1 MGMARDDACGRTLQ
15 EAEDQLSLL
24 TGAPRAARQAG
35 SGTEQGSVR
44 VEFGSSF
51 AGSGDASLYWSELAR
66 NWASAFTF
74 LAALLAGIFG
84 LFRYLRSERMRQT
97 EQVRELY
104 TSFFE
109 SDRYRRIRFV
119 LANPEAP
126 EFATLQAELATPG
139 MPKPLESELIDLLNF
154 LEFVSGL
161 TRRGLVSRRDID
173 WMFAS
178 YIERV
183 VAVDFVRAYI
193 LRQEFEEL
201 SAEARLAEKA
211 K

>member
-1 MGMARDDACGRTLQ
+1 MELIPN
-15 EAEDQLSLL
+15 E
-24 TGAPRAARQAG
+24 
-35 SGTEQGSVR
+35 GSV
-44 VEFGSSF
+44 
-51 AGSGDASLYWSELAR
+51 LYWSELAR

-74 LAALLAGIFG
+74 VVALLAGLFG

-104 TSFFE
+104 RMFFE
-109 SDRYRRIRFV
+109 SERYRRIRFV

-126 EFATLQAELATPG
+126 EFAALKSELATPG
-139 MPKPLESELIDLLNF
+139 MPRELEGELIDLLNF

-173 WMFAS
+173 WMFS
-178 YIERV
+178 NFIDRV
-183 VAVDFVRAYI
+183 VSVDFVRAYV
-193 LRQEFEEL
+193 LRSDFDEL
-201 SAEARLAEKA
+201 VVACKRAERA

>member
-1 MGMARDDACGRTLQ
+1 MELIPN
-15 EAEDQLSLL
+15 E
-24 TGAPRAARQAG
+24 
-35 SGTEQGSVR
+35 GSV
-44 VEFGSSF
+44 
-51 AGSGDASLYWSELAR
+51 LYWSELAR

-74 LAALLAGIFG
+74 VVALMAGLFG

-104 TSFFE
+104 RMFFE
-109 SDRYRRIRFV
+109 SERYRRIRFV

-126 EFATLQAELATPG
+126 EFAALKTELATPG
-139 MPKPLESELIDLLNF
+139 MPKELEGELIDLLNF

-173 WMFAS
+173 WMFS
-178 YIERV
+178 NFIDRV
-183 VAVDFVRAYI
+183 VSVDFVRAYV
-193 LRQEFEEL
+193 LRSDFDEL
-201 SAEARLAEKA
+201 LVACKRAERA